1 MARLTT
7 QEGAQ
12 FTILDDVQIYDEA
25 ELDRICARHA
35 ISDEATRMSLW
46 RVLERAG
53 KRLRDQSRLQASRTQ
68 ISRLKQELQLGM
80 RLSAQLGH
88 HVPDGQQ
95 LREDNAGVG
104 LNRHHLAALREG
116 ERRACDAR
124 GSERR
129 YRLEDVSDMLSYLSD
144 VYEEAL
150 SACAGSS
157 IEDPEET
164 WRGTLRAF
172 YTHTLA
178 RAWVT
183 READQG
189 ERFLADCRFALNQT
203 PSAGGGEE
211 AVEQTASS
219 EGRVRESGAR

>member
-35 ISDEATRMSLW
+35 ITDEATRLSLW
-46 RVLERAG
+46 RILERAG
-53 KRLRDQSRLQASRTQ
+53 KRLRDQTRLQASRTQ

-104 LNRHHLAALREG
+104 LNRYHLAALREG
-116 ERRACDAR
+116 ERRVCDAR
-124 GSERR
+124 SDQRR
-129 YRLEDVSDMLSYLSD
+129 YRLEDASDMLSYLSD

-164 WRGTLRAF
+164 WRGTLRGF

-183 READQG
+183 RDADQG
-189 ERFLADCRFALNQT
+189 ERFLADCRMALDRA
-203 PSAGGGEE
+203 PGGE
-211 AVEQTASS
+211 S
-219 EGRVRESGAR
+219 EKNVAQAAPSKGRTHGSGAG